1 MNFFRKLITSR
12 ELTAFIALGM
22 LLRSVIA
29 VGYMLDTNPENGD
42 LFSIMLC
49 DGPAGI
55 NAIAGITDNTDSH
68 AHDHALHSHDHHS
81 NNDTINGEHKH
92 AASQDHPASSC
103 SFWSAS
109 SLSLLTET
117 SFVNTADYFLS
128 NEIVIYESNLKR
140 RLSNNARF
148 ARAPPTS
155 A

>member
-1 MNFFRKLITSR
+1 MNFFRKLITHKK
-12 ELTAFIALGM
+12 LIVLFAIGM
-22 LLRSVIA
+22 LLRSTIA

-55 NAIAGITDNTDSH
+55 NAIAGMTDDSDPH
-68 AHDHALHSHDHHS
+68 AGHHVHHSHDHHS
-81 NNDTINGEHKH
+81 NNDTINDEHKH
-92 AASQDHPASSC
+92 AVSQDHPASSC

-117 SFVNTADYFLS
+117 SFVNSADYFLS
-128 NEIVIYESNLKR
+128 DEIVIYESNLKR
-140 RLSNNARF
+140 RLSKSTRL
-148 ARAPPTS
+148 ARAPPVL